1 MSRRTV
7 LIIGAVALFVV
18 VFALAAFIWLSR
30 SQDRLPPT
38 ISITPDNGRAGT
50 LITVAGGGWRAGQQV
65 EILVAVP
72 YSTPGQDSVLASA
85 RADARGDFTAYFA
98 FPQDERWT
106 GLAQV
111 WVVAR
116 AAMGADQATAWFRLS
131 RPTFTPEAMAT
142 PTPPEKEITALVQDV
157 DQAANNISIISPD
170 YFGDKV
176 MLGDGAV
183 ILLPD
188 GSPGA
193 LDDIGVGDRLR
204 VLGYV
209 SPAGVLV
216 AEHITITHQE
226 PPLAT
231 ATPTEP
237 APTEEPTL
245 TPTSTPWPTIAP
257 SAPWR
262 GEYYPNPF
270 LSGEPA
276 LIRGDQLIDFQW
288 GDDAPAA
295 TLPPDRFSIRWT
307 GTWYFEEGVH
317 RFYIQVDDGVRL
329 YLDGT
334 VVLDEWHDSAP
345 VDYEVDS
352 FLTEG
357 QHEVMVEYYDGTAS
371 ARIGLSWSYLGR
383 YPDWKGEYYSNVWL
397 DGDPKLVR
405 NDTEIDFS
413 WGPDSPAPEI
423 RRDDFSVRWTR
434 TLSLAADDYRFSVRC
449 DDGVRLW
456 VDNRLIIDA
465 WSEGAKTDLVGD
477 ITLASGEH
485 YLKVEYYEARGDAQI
500 SLGWHQIEEY
510 AGWRGAYYDNPNLS
524 GQPYFV
530 RDDAAIA
537 FEWSGVSPGSGLG
550 ADNFSVQWTRRVDFT
565 GGDYVFHIT
574 SDDGAR
580 LWLDE
585 QLILDQWVDGYMEE
599 LALEWSVS
607 QGSHLVRL
615 EYYQRGGDAVAHLW
629 WERAP

>member
-1 MSRRTV
+1 MSRRTI

-18 VFALAAFIWLSR
+18 LFALAAFIWLSR
-30 SQDRLPPT
+30 SQDRVPPT
-38 ISITPDNGRAGT
+38 ISIQPNNGRAGT
-50 LITVAGGGWRAGQQV
+50 LVAVSGGGWRAGQQV

-72 YSTPGQDSVLASA
+72 HSTPDQDSVLASA
-85 RADARGDFTAYFA
+85 RADARGDFTAHFA
-98 FPQDERWT
+98 FPQDDRWA

-111 WVVAR
+111 WVVAQ
-116 AAMGADQATAWFRLS
+116 ATTGADQATAWFRLS
-131 RPTFTPEAMAT
+131 RPTFTPGAVAT

-157 DQAANNISIISPD
+157 DRSANSISIISPD

-176 MLGDGAV
+176 TVGDGAV

-188 GSPGA
+188 DSPGA
-193 LDDIGVGDRLR
+193 LDDIGIGDRLR
-204 VLGYV
+204 VIGYV

-216 AEHITITHQE
+216 AERITITHQV
-226 PPLAT
+226 PPLET
-231 ATPTEP
+231 ETPTEP
-237 APTEEPTL
+237 PPTEEPTP
-245 TPTSTPWPTIAP
+245 TPTSTPWPTLAP

-295 TLPPDRFSIRWT
+295 SLPPDQFSIRWT

-334 VVLDEWHDSAP
+334 VVLDEWRDSAP

-357 QHEVMVEYYDGTAS
+357 QHEVMVEYYDATAS

-383 YPDWKGEYYSNVWL
+383 YPDWKGEYYSNAWL
-397 DGDPKLVR
+397 DGGPTLVR

-423 RRDDFSVRWTR
+423 RRDNFSVRWTR
-434 TLSLAADDYRFSVRC
+434 ALSLAADDYRFSVRC

-465 WSEGAKTDLVGD
+465 WSEGAKTGLAGD

-485 YLKVEYYEARGDAQI
+485 YLKLEYYEAQGDAQI
-500 SLGWHQIEEY
+500 SLGWRQIEEY

-537 FEWSGVSPGSGLG
+537 FEWSGVSPGSGLA
-550 ADNFSVQWTRRVDFT
+550 ADDFSVRWTRRVDFS
-565 GGDYVFHIT
+565 GDDYLFHIT
-574 SDDGAR
+574 ADDGVR

-585 QLILDQWVDGYMEE
+585 QLILDQWADGYLEE
-599 LALEWSVS
+599 LAVEWRVS
-607 QGSHLVRL
+607 EGSHLVKL